1 MQPPKEIATVPAP
14 STKPAAISAAKSTTT
29 TKKEESS
36 SSSESGSESESDSE
50 SSTSSGSTRVSS
62 SSGSSGSSGSTASSH
77 TKTSSRSASPAG
89 KKKSSSTPLAKDL
102 THIPEKKDKAT
113 SEGTGKPDTKNEKAS
128 VESAVFSL
136 QTQPLISSTV
146 IDEIFASP
154 IKPTAKFVETPSKKT
169 TTPAVTSKPAES
181 LLTPSISTPAPTVSA
196 PVQPTLAVSDGTVVA
211 KPAGKATTK
220 INAQKDATTSL
231 KSLIGESQGKDDD
244 SDSEASSGSGSGSS
258 DDSDSDSSGSGSDS
272 EDDYSSSDDEK
283 DKSKKGLA
291 LTVQT
296 SVKKPS
302 GVSHARTAETPSA
315 LMVSVF
321 SIILFFP
328 FNLKIFFSL
337 FL

>member
-1 MQPPKEIATVPAP
+1 MQPSKEIATVPAP

-181 LLTPSISTPAPTVSA
+181 LLTPSAPTVSA